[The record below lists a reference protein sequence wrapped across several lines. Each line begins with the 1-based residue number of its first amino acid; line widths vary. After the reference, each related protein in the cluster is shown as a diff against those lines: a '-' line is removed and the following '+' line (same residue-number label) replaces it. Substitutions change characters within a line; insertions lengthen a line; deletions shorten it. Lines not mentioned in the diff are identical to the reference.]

1 MADEEVSDADNI
13 RIRDFVVRFLYDY
26 KLPQGEG
33 ISGTVMQQPYLDQLD
48 RVLVE
53 NPALIKKQKKTFKI
67 VVSRM
72 LDEGTTLEL
81 LENNE
86 GKGVLRLYDFV
97 KPRDIDLSSSR
108 SNNENNSD
116 GYAVQPLESNVK
128 VEKSHKSV
136 DRKLRD
142 GIDPKGLAPRFR
154 KRRIIEV
161 EESDGSGNDTPSIS
175 NSRLDSR
182 NSSPQRLSRPAL
194 APLDGNRRISAPE
207 QFYSPSVQS
216 EPYQHMDFS
225 PNTEV
230 KDENLSFLPIWLQRG
245 LSELRQKYPDSRF
258 KATDLH
264 DIKCLDCDTEHK
276 VSKYKKTNN
285 FETHLKSKTHLENVK
300 FRVENLATSRP
311 ISAMSIYSTMPPP
324 PLPVHAPPVP
334 PTAGMS
340 DSASANGGLI
350 ESMIA
355 NAIQQSIG
363 PLTAHIRNLETRLLS
378 SENIHKQRF
387 EDMARQLDE
396 SETRNRELFSQLEE
410 CKLSTEELSARLLAA
425 EARSREQV
433 ELSRRLK
440 SVEQANESFQA
451 SRSSLSAQLK
461 DVQGSIKALK
471 QTPIPSIESAIQDQG
486 NRLFILGQQ
495 HEGTALDLSRHCK
508 LEEEFRRK
516 MLSQM
521 EDGRQKL
528 NERVNLLQTALAS
541 RYEDFEEFKSR
552 VSRDPQHDQSQL
564 DALKTQISSDLDTQV
579 RQFSGRIKFIEKK
592 ISQDSTKFTALD
604 HRTAEWVDITDKKHD
619 SKLAELETLIV
630 ENFVTFRADVTNHI
644 ENFKKEQREKNGSV
658 EAIFE
663 GRLAAAERTI
673 TAMKSQ
679 LAGCEVR
686 LEAGE
691 KSLAHLIANFG
702 LDTNRTELLTS
713 EWEKW
718 QSDRE
723 EELRNLDTEVMKNSS
738 SMEKLQ
744 IEHTA
749 FLESTP
755 KIIQEMEKRL
765 EEQGRISTT
774 KLQEKLEST
783 EADLTQ
789 KICSLQETQVKHR
802 QSTLELY
809 HKLSDTIMNRM
820 DEKVQSLDKTCD
832 DFIMKSKENQKVNAT
847 LMDQKMQNRL
857 KSEAEVH
864 KAMTESLIQNFV
876 SKRDREL
883 QSKYEET
890 FRPML
895 LKYLTEKDVALRKNY
910 DENIEK
916 AFQARMA
923 ARETE
928 LEIKYEEKFKPLI
941 ESFLTNHQKILRD
954 EYELRIEKLLNG
966 VKDEIISADKENRN
980 PSIKTEEEL
989 KSLVLSL
996 TEERESAFSKKHGAH
1011 IEELVDTHRIEM
1023 VLLEEQT
1030 LERLLT
1036 LEQMI
1041 QDQGQQI
1048 EDLDCVLPLV
1058 LYDVN
1063 ELMKKRRLRDR
1074 GLKKDHFRMGK
1085 SGR

>member
-13 RIRDFVVRFLYDY
+13 RIRNFVVRFLYDY
-26 KLPQGEG
+26 NLPQGEG
-33 ISGTVMQQPYLDQLD
+33 ISGTAMQQPYLDQLD

-97 KPRDIDLSSSR
+97 KPRDIDLSSTR

-116 GYAVQPLESNVK
+116 EYAVQPLEPNVK

-136 DRKLRD
+136 DRKLRE

-175 NSRLDSR
+175 HSRLDSR
-182 NSSPQRLSRPAL
+182 NSSPQRLARPAL

-225 PNTEV
+225 PNAEL
-230 KDENLSFLPIWLQRG
+230 KDENLSSLPIWLQRG

-264 DIKCLDCDTEHK
+264 DIKCLDCDKEHK

-300 FRVENLATSRP
+300 FRVESSATSRP
-311 ISAMSIYSTMPPP
+311 ISAMSIYSAMPPP
-324 PLPVHAPPVP
+324 PLPVHAPHI
-334 PTAGMS
+334 PTASGVS
-340 DSASANGGLI
+340 DSSSANGGLI

-363 PLTAHIRNLETRLLS
+363 PLTAHIRNLETRLLA
-378 SENIHKQRF
+378 SENIHKHRF
-387 EDMARQLDE
+387 EEIARQFDE

-425 EARSREQV
+425 EARSKEQV
-433 ELSRRLK
+433 EISRRLK
-440 SVEQANESFQA
+440 LVEQVNESLQA
-451 SRSSLSAQLK
+451 SRSSHSAQLK
-461 DVQGSIKALK
+461 DAQGSIKALK
-471 QTPIPSIESAIQDQG
+471 QAPIPSIESAIQDQG
-486 NRLFILGQQ
+486 SRLFILGQQ
-495 HEGTALDLSRHCK
+495 HEGTAHDLSRHCK

-521 EDGRQKL
+521 EDDRQKL

-541 RYEDFEEFKSR
+541 RYEDFEELKNR
-552 VSRDPQHDQSQL
+552 VSRGPQHDQSQF
-564 DALKTQISSDLDTQV
+564 DALKSQLSSDFDTQI
-579 RQFSGRIKFIEKK
+579 RQFSSRIKSIEKR
-592 ISQDSTKFTALD
+592 ITQDSTEFTALD
-604 HRTAEWVDITDKKHD
+604 HRTAEWIDTTDKKHD
-619 SKLAELETLIV
+619 FKLAELETLIR
-630 ENFVTFRADVTNHI
+630 ENFVTVRTDITNHI
-644 ENFKKEQREKNGSV
+644 ENLRKQQTEKNGSV

-663 GRLAAAERTI
+663 GRLAAVEKTI
-673 TAMKSQ
+673 TAMKNQ

-691 KSLAHLIANFG
+691 KSFAHLTTNFG
-702 LDTNRTELLTS
+702 LDTNRTELLAS
-713 EWEKW
+713 EWKRW
-718 QSDRE
+718 QADRE

-738 SMEKLQ
+738 AMEKLQ

-749 FLESTP
+749 FLDSTP
-755 KIIQEMEKRL
+755 KIIQEMERRL
-765 EEQGRISTT
+765 EEQGHISTN
-774 KLQEKLEST
+774 KLQEKLESSK
-783 EADLTQ
+783 ANLTQ

-809 HKLSDTIMNRM
+809 HKQSDILMNRM
-820 DEKVQSLDKTCD
+820 EEKVRGLEKECADFALKT
-832 DFIMKSKENQKVNAT
+832 KENQKVNET
-847 LMDQKMQNRL
+847 IMDQKMQNRL
-857 KSEAEVH
+857 KAEAQIH
-864 KAMTESLIQNFV
+864 KAMTESLIQNFAY
-876 SKRDREL
+876 KRDREL
-883 QSKYEET
+883 EAKYEET

-895 LKYLTEKDVALRKNY
+895 LKFLTEKDEALKKEY
-910 DENIEK
+910 DKNIET
-916 AFQARMA
+916 AFQARML

-954 EYELRIEKLLNG
+954 EYEARIEKLLNG

-989 KSLVLSL
+989 KSLVHSL

-1074 GLKKDHFRMGK
+1074 GLRKDHFRVGK
-1085 SGR
+1085 GGR

>member
-1 MADEEVSDADNI
+1 MADDEVSDADNT

-26 KLPQGEG
+26 NLPQGEG

-97 KPRDIDLSSSR
+97 KPRDIDLSSPR
-108 SNNENNSD
+108 SNNETNSD
-116 GYAVQPLESNVK
+116 EYAVQPLESNVK
-128 VEKSHKSV
+128 VEKSHKNV

-175 NSRLDSR
+175 HSRIDSR
-182 NSSPQRLSRPAL
+182 NSSPQRLARPAL
-194 APLDGNRRISAPE
+194 APMDGNRRISAPE

-216 EPYQHMDFS
+216 EPHQHMEFS
-225 PNTEV
+225 PNAELR
-230 KDENLSFLPIWLQRG
+230 DENLSSLPIWLQRG

-276 VSKYKKTNN
+276 ISKYKKTNN

-300 FRVENLATSRP
+300 FRVENSATSRP
-311 ISAMSIYSTMPPP
+311 ISAMSIYSAMPPP
-324 PLPVHAPPVP
+324 PLPVHAPPVL
-334 PTAGMS
+334 PTVGMS
-340 DSASANGGLI
+340 DSSSANGGLI

-363 PLTAHIRNLETRLLS
+363 PLTAHIRNLENRLLS
-378 SENIHKQRF
+378 SEDIHKHRF
-387 EDMARQLDE
+387 EEMARQLEE

-410 CKLSTEELSARLLAA
+410 FKLSTEELSARLLAA
-425 EARSREQV
+425 EARSKEQV

-440 SVEQANESFQA
+440 SVEQVNESLQA
-451 SRSSLSAQLK
+451 SRSSHSTQLK
-461 DVQGSIKALK
+461 DVQGSIRALK
-471 QTPIPSIESAIQDQG
+471 QAPIPSIESAIQDQG
-486 NRLFILGQQ
+486 SRLFILGQQ
-495 HEGTALDLSRHCK
+495 HEGTAHDLSRHCK

-521 EDGRQKL
+521 EDERQKL
-528 NERVNLLQTALAS
+528 NERVNLLHTALAL
-541 RYEDFEEFKSR
+541 RYEDFEEIKSR
-552 VSRDPQHDQSQL
+552 VSRGSQHDQSQF

-579 RQFSGRIKFIEKK
+579 RQFSGRIKSIEKR

-604 HRTAEWVDITDKKHD
+604 HRTAEWIDTTDKKHD
-619 SKLAELETLIV
+619 SKLAELEALIA
-630 ENFVTFRADVTNHI
+630 ENFIAVAADIKNLI
-644 ENFKKEQREKNGSV
+644 ENSKKQQTEKNGSV

-663 GRLAAAERTI
+663 GRLAAAEKTI
-673 TAMKSQ
+673 TAMKNQ

-691 KSLAHLIANFG
+691 KSFSQLLNVGF
-702 LDTNRTELLTS
+702 DTNRTELLTS
-713 EWEKW
+713 EWKRW

-723 EELRNLDTEVMKNSS
+723 DELRNLDTEVMKNSS
-738 SMEKLQ
+738 AMEKLQ

-765 EEQGRISTT
+765 EEQGQISATR
-774 KLQEKLEST
+774 LQEKLESS
-783 EADLTQ
+783 EANLTQ
-789 KICSLQETQVKHR
+789 KICSLQEIQMKHR
-802 QSTLELY
+802 QSTLELH

-820 DEKVQSLDKTCD
+820 DEKFQSLEKVCE
-832 DFIMKSKENQKVNAT
+832 DFTLKSKENQKVNAT

-857 KSEAEVH
+857 RSEAQVH
-864 KAMTESLIQNFV
+864 KSMTESLIQKFV

-883 QSKYEET
+883 QAKYEEG

-895 LKYLTEKDVALRKNY
+895 LKYLTEKDEALRKKY

-928 LEIKYEEKFKPLI
+928 LEIKYEGKFKPLI

-954 EYELRIEKLLNG
+954 EYEARIEMLLNG

-996 TEERESAFSKKHGAH
+996 TEERDSAFSKKHGAH

-1074 GLKKDHFRMGK
+1074 GLRKDHFRVGK

>member
-1 MADEEVSDADNI
+1 MADEEVSDADDT

-26 KLPQGEG
+26 NLPQGEG

-53 NPALIKKQKKTFKI
+53 TPALIKKQKKTFKI

-81 LENNE
+81 LENHE

-97 KPRDIDLSSSR
+97 RPRDINLSSTR
-108 SNNENNSD
+108 SNNQSNSD
-116 GYAVQPLESNVK
+116 EYAVQPLEPDIK

-136 DRKLRD
+136 DQKLRE

-161 EESDGSGNDTPSIS
+161 NESDGSGNDTHSIS
-175 NSRLDSR
+175 HSRFDSR
-182 NSSPQRLSRPAL
+182 NSSPQRLARPAL
-194 APLDGNRRISAPE
+194 APLDGNRRISASE

-225 PNTEV
+225 PNAEL
-230 KDENLSFLPIWLQRG
+230 KDENLSSLPIWLQRG
-245 LSELRQKYPDSRF
+245 LSELRRKYPDSRF
-258 KATDLH
+258 KATDLY

-311 ISAMSIYSTMPPP
+311 ISAMSTYSAMPPP
-324 PLPVHAPPVP
+324 PLPVQAPPVIP
-334 PTAGMS
+334 VASVS
-340 DSASANGGLI
+340 DSSRANGGLI

-363 PLTAHIRNLETRLLS
+363 PLTAHIRNLDTRLLS
-378 SENIHKQRF
+378 SENIHKHKF
-387 EDMARQLDE
+387 EEMARQLDE

-410 CKLSTEELSARLLAA
+410 CKLSTEQLSARLLAA
-425 EARSREQV
+425 EARSKEQV
-433 ELSRRLK
+433 EISRRLK
-440 SVEQANESFQA
+440 SVEQLNESLQA
-451 SRSSLSAQLK
+451 SRSSHSAQLK

-471 QTPIPSIESAIQDQG
+471 QVPIPSIESAIQEQG
-486 NRLFILGQQ
+486 SRLFVLGQQ
-495 HEGTALDLSRHCK
+495 HEGIAHDLSRHCK

-521 EDGRQKL
+521 EDERQKL

-541 RYEDFEEFKSR
+541 RYEDFEELKNR
-552 VSRDPQHDQSQL
+552 VSRGPQHDQSQF
-564 DALKTQISSDLDTQV
+564 DALKSQLSSDFDTQV
-579 RQFSGRIKFIEKK
+579 RQFSGRIKSIEKRMA
-592 ISQDSTKFTALD
+592 QDSTKFTALD
-604 HRTAEWVDITDKKHD
+604 HRTAEWIDTTDQKHD
-619 SKLAELETLIV
+619 SKLAELKTLIG
-630 ENFVTFRADVTNHI
+630 ENLVTVRADIANHF
-644 ENFKKEQREKNGSV
+644 EDLKKQQTANNGSI

-663 GRLAAAERTI
+663 EKLAVAERTI
-673 TAMKSQ
+673 TAMKTQ

-691 KSLAHLIANFG
+691 KSFAQFITDG
-702 LDTNRTELLTS
+702 SLDTNRKELLTS
-713 EWEKW
+713 EWKRW
-718 QSDRE
+718 QADRE

-738 SMEKLQ
+738 AMEKLQ
-744 IEHTA
+744 IEHIA
-749 FLESTP
+749 FLDSTP
-755 KIIQEMEKRL
+755 KIIQEMERRL
-765 EEQGRISTT
+765 KEQGQISTT
-774 KLQEKLEST
+774 KLQEKLESS
-783 EADLTQ
+783 EENLTQ
-789 KICSLQETQVKHR
+789 KICSLQETQVEHR
-802 QSTLELY
+802 QSTLELQ
-809 HKLSDTIMNRM
+809 HKQSDTLMNRM
-820 DEKVQSLDKTCD
+820 DEKVRSLEKLCEDFTLKT
-832 DFIMKSKENQKVNAT
+832 KENQKVNAT

-857 KSEAEVH
+857 KTEAQIH
-864 KAMTESLIQNFV
+864 KATTESLIQDFV
-876 SKRDREL
+876 YKRDREL
-883 QSKYEET
+883 QAKYEET

-895 LKYLTEKDVALRKNY
+895 LKYLTDKDEALRKKY
-910 DENIEK
+910 DENIEI
-916 AFQARMA
+916 AFQARML

-954 EYELRIEKLLNG
+954 EYEACIEKLLNG
-966 VKDEIISADKENRN
+966 VKDEIISADKENRD

-996 TEERESAFSKKHGAH
+996 TEERESAFSKKYGAD
-1011 IEELVDTHRIEM
+1011 IEELLDTHRIEM

-1074 GLKKDHFRMGK
+1074 GLKKDNFRVCK

>member
-13 RIRDFVVRFLYDY
+13 RIRDFVIRFLYDY
-26 KLPQGEG
+26 NLPQGEG

-53 NPALIKKQKKTFKI
+53 NPSLIKKQKKTFKI

-86 GKGVLRLYDFV
+86 GKGVLRLYNFV
-97 KPRDIDLSSSR
+97 KPRDLDLSSSR
-108 SNNENNSD
+108 SNNETSSD
-116 GYAVQPLESNVK
+116 EYAVQPLESNVK

-175 NSRLDSR
+175 YSRLDSR
-182 NSSPQRLSRPAL
+182 NSGSQRLARPAL

-225 PNTEV
+225 PNAEL
-230 KDENLSFLPIWLQRG
+230 KDENLSSLPIWLQRG

-300 FRVENLATSRP
+300 FRVENSSTSRP

-324 PLPVHAPPVP
+324 PLPVHAPHVP

-363 PLTAHIRNLETRLLS
+363 PLTAHIRNLENRLLS
-378 SENIHKQRF
+378 SENIHKHRF
-387 EDMARQLDE
+387 EEMARQLDE
-396 SETRNRELFSQLEE
+396 SETRNRELFSQLEG

-425 EARSREQV
+425 EARSKEQV

-440 SVEQANESFQA
+440 SVEQANESLQA
-451 SRSSLSAQLK
+451 SRSSHSAQLK

-471 QTPIPSIESAIQDQG
+471 QAPIPSIQSAIQDQG

-508 LEEEFRRK
+508 VEEEFRKK

-521 EDGRQKL
+521 EDERQKL

-541 RYEDFEEFKSR
+541 RYDDFEDFKSR
-552 VSRDPQHDQSQL
+552 VSRGPQHDQSQL

-592 ISQDSTKFTALD
+592 ISQDSTRFTALD
-604 HRTAEWVDITDKKHD
+604 HRTAEWIDTTDKKHD

-630 ENFVTFRADVTNHI
+630 ENFVTFRADMTNHI

-658 EAIFE
+658 EALLE

-691 KSLAHLIANFG
+691 KSFAHLIANVG

-713 EWEKW
+713 EWKNW

-738 SMEKLQ
+738 HMEKIQ

-765 EEQGRISTT
+765 EEQGQISTT
-774 KLQEKLEST
+774 KLQEKIESS
-783 EADLTQ
+783 EANLTQ

-820 DEKVQSLDKTCD
+820 DEKISSLEKACD

-857 KSEAEVH
+857 KSEAQVH

-876 SKRDREL
+876 SERDREL

-895 LKYLTEKDVALRKNY
+895 LKYLTEKDEALRKNY
-910 DENIEK
+910 NENIEK

-928 LEIKYEEKFKPLI
+928 LEIKYEEKFKTLI

-989 KSLVLSL
+989 KSLVLSV

-1063 ELMKKRRLRDR
+1063 ELMKKRRLRER
-1074 GLKKDHFRMGK
+1074 GLKKDHFRVGK

>member
-13 RIRDFVVRFLYDY
+13 RIRDFVLRFLYNY
-26 KLPQGEG
+26 NLPQGEG

-53 NPALIKKQKKTFKI
+53 TPALMKKQKKTFKI

-86 GKGVLRLYDFV
+86 GKGVLRLVDSV
-97 KPRDIDLSSSR
+97 RPRDVDLSSTR
-108 SNNENNSD
+108 NNYENNSD
-116 GYAVQPLESNVK
+116 EYAVQPLEPNVK

-136 DRKLRD
+136 DRKLRE

-161 EESDGSGNDTPSIS
+161 EESDGSGNDTPSIGH
-175 NSRLDSR
+175 SRLDSR
-182 NSSPQRLSRPAL
+182 NSSPQRLARPAL
-194 APLDGNRRISAPE
+194 APLDGNRRISALE

-225 PNTEV
+225 PNAES
-230 KDENLSFLPIWLQRG
+230 KDENLSSLPIWLQRG

-258 KATDLH
+258 KATDLY

-285 FETHLKSKTHLENVK
+285 FETHLKSRTHLENVK
-300 FRVENLATSRP
+300 FRVENSITSRP
-311 ISAMSIYSTMPPP
+311 ISAMSMYSAMPPP
-324 PLPVHAPPVP
+324 PLPVHPPPVP
-334 PTAGMS
+334 PTTGMS
-340 DSASANGGLI
+340 DSSSANGGLI

-363 PLTAHIRNLETRLLS
+363 PLTAHIRNLESRLLS
-378 SENIHKQRF
+378 LENTHKHRF
-387 EDMARQLDE
+387 EEMARQLEE
-396 SETRNRELFSQLEE
+396 SETRNRELFSQLQE
-410 CKLSTEELSARLLAA
+410 CKLSTEELSARLLAV
-425 EARSREQV
+425 EARSKEQV
-433 ELSRRLK
+433 EISRRLK
-440 SVEQANESFQA
+440 LVERVNESLQA
-451 SRSSLSAQLK
+451 SRSSHSAQLQ
-461 DVQGSIKALK
+461 DAQSSIKAL
-471 QTPIPSIESAIQDQG
+471 QQAPIPSIESAIQDQG
-486 NRLFILGQQ
+486 SRLFILGRQ
-495 HEGTALDLSRHCK
+495 HEGTAHDLSRHCK

-521 EDGRQKL
+521 EDERHKL
-528 NERVNLLQTALAS
+528 NER
-541 RYEDFEEFKSR
+541 RYEDFEELKNK
-552 VSRDPQHDQSQL
+552 VSRGPQHDQSQF
-564 DALKTQISSDLDTQV
+564 DALKSQLSLDFDTQV
-579 RQFSGRIKFIEKK
+579 RQFPSRIKSIEKR

-604 HRTAEWVDITDKKHD
+604 HRTAEWIDTTDKKHD
-619 SKLAELETLIV
+619 SKLAELETLIG
-630 ENFVTFRADVTNHI
+630 ENLVTVRADITNHI
-644 ENFKKEQREKNGSV
+644 ESLEKQQAEKNGSF
-658 EAIFE
+658 EAILE

-673 TAMKSQ
+673 TAMKNQ

-686 LEAGE
+686 FEAGE
-691 KSLAHLIANFG
+691 KSFAKLMTNVGF
-702 LDTNRTELLTS
+702 DTNRTELLVS
-713 EWEKW
+713 EWKRW
-718 QSDRE
+718 QADRE

-738 SMEKLQ
+738 AMEKLQ
-744 IEHTA
+744 VEHIA
-749 FLESTP
+749 FLDSTP
-755 KIIQEMEKRL
+755 KIIEKMERRL
-765 EEQGRISTT
+765 EEQGHISTA
-774 KLQEKLEST
+774 KLQQKLELSET
-783 EADLTQ
+783 NLTQ
-789 KICSLQETQVKHR
+789 KICSLQETQGKQR
-802 QSTLELY
+802 QSTLELH
-809 HKLSDTIMNRM
+809 HKQSDTLMNRL
-820 DEKVQSLDKTCD
+820 DEKVRSLEKAYVDFTLKT
-832 DFIMKSKENQKVNAT
+832 KENQKVYAT
-847 LMDQKMQNRL
+847 LMDQKMHNRL
-857 KSEAEVH
+857 KAEAQVH
-864 KAMTESLIQNFV
+864 KAMTESLIQNFTY
-876 SKRDREL
+876 KRDREL
-883 QSKYEET
+883 QAKYEET

-895 LKYLTEKDVALRKNY
+895 LKYVTEKDEALKKEY
-910 DENIEK
+910 DEHIET
-916 AFQARMA
+916 AFQAHMN

-941 ESFLTNHQKILRD
+941 ASFLTNHQKILRD
-954 EYELRIEKLLNG
+954 EYEARIEKLLNG
-966 VKDEIISADKENRN
+966 VKDEMISADKENRN

-996 TEERESAFSKKHGAH
+996 TEERESAFSKKHKAH

-1058 LYDVN
+1058 LYDIN
-1063 ELMKKRRLRDR
+1063 ELMKKRKLRDR
-1074 GLKKDHFRMGK
+1074 GLKKDHFRVGK